1 LRKMSTFTIQMA
13 RIAQEQ
19 VRWIPYCSVVECLAS
34 STALPYNQ
42 RTMSATI
49 EAYDVVI
56 VGSGPCGSS
65 TAMHLLSHAPELA
78 ERMLVIEK
86 EHHPRHKLCGGGL
99 TKLSQNLLAR
109 MDIDLVLNYVPVNE
123 IHLRFEGQQIK
134 QREPEAIKI
143 VRREQF
149 DAALVAIARE
159 RGAQIREGVALT
171 GLEVDEDGALLT
183 TNQGQIRTKA
193 VVAAD
198 GAKSAVRRHA
208 NLEGPSRVARAIE
221 VLTPENP
228 ETTPEFRD
236 HIALFDFTD
245 IKRGLQG
252 YAWDFPS
259 SVGGQPFMNRGVYDS
274 RVLPEQSKADL
285 KAIFRDYLSER
296 HLDLDSY
303 ELMGNP
309 GRWFDPE
316 AQFSVPHVLLAGD
329 AAGIEPL
336 GGDGISCALW
346 YGEVIAD
353 ELAGA
358 FESGDFSFSTYRE
371 HLLAHPLGQH
381 MAQKTRQAK
390 RLYGMHN
397 RFSLK
402 AFWLVQSL
410 RSRFNR
416 GKSLI

>member
-1 LRKMSTFTIQMA
+1 
-13 RIAQEQ
+13 
-19 VRWIPYCSVVECLAS
+19 
-34 STALPYNQ
+34 
-42 RTMSATI
+42 MSASI
-49 EAYDVVI
+49 EVYDLVI

-78 ERMLVIEK
+78 ERTLVIEK

-99 TKLSQNLLAR
+99 TVLSQALLAQ

-123 IHLRFEGQQIK
+123 IHLRFEGQRIK
-134 QREPEAIKI
+134 RRQQEAIKI

-149 DAALVAIARE
+149 DAALVALARE
-159 RGAQIREGVALT
+159 RGAHIREGVALT
-171 GLEVDEDGALLT
+171 GLEVDEDGVLLNT
-183 TNQGQIRTKA
+183 SHGQIRTKA

-221 VLTPENP
+221 VLTRENP

-236 HIALFDFTD
+236 HIAVFDFTD
-245 IKRGLQG
+245 IERGLQG

-259 SVGGQPFMNRGVYDS
+259 SVGGEPFMNRGVYDS
-274 RVLPEQSKADL
+274 RVLPERSKADL

-296 HLDLDSY
+296 HLDLDTY

-336 GGDGISCALW
+336 GGDGIACALW
-346 YGEVIAD
+346 YGEAVAS
-353 ELAGA
+353 ELAAA
-358 FESGDFSFSTYRE
+358 FKSGDFSFSSYRE
-371 HLLAHPLGQH
+371 HLLAHPLGQF

-390 RLYGMHN
+390 RLYGMRN
-397 RFSLK
+397 RYSLK
-402 AFWLVQSL
+402 AFWLL
-410 RSRFNR
+410 LGIRFR
-416 GKSLI
+416 FSGGKGLI

>member
-1 LRKMSTFTIQMA
+1 MAQMIVLR
-13 RIAQEQ
+13 
-19 VRWIPYCSVVECLAS
+19 IPYSLWAPTACPKAETVVACSHLLHYNHGTMGASVEV
-34 STALPYNQ
+34 
-42 RTMSATI
+42 
-49 EAYDVVI
+49 YDVVI

-78 ERMLVIEK
+78 ERTLVIEK

-99 TKLSQNLLAR
+99 TKLSQNLLAQ
-109 MDIDLVLNYVPVNE
+109 MDIDMVLNYVPVNE

-134 QREPEAIKI
+134 QWEPEAIKI
-143 VRREQF
+143 VRRDQF
-149 DAALVAIARE
+149 DAALVALARE
-159 RGAQIREGVALT
+159 RGAHILEGITLT
-171 GLEVDEDGALLT
+171 GLEVDEDGVLLT
-183 TNQGQIRTKA
+183 TSRGQIRTKV

-198 GAKSAVRRHA
+198 GAKSAVRRHSG
-208 NLEGPSRVARAIE
+208 LEGPSRVARAIE

-236 HIALFDFTD
+236 HIAVFDFTG

-259 SVGGQPFMNRGVYDS
+259 SLRGEPFMNRGVYDS
-274 RVLPEQSKADL
+274 RVLPERSKADL

-296 HLDLDSY
+296 HLDLDTY

-316 AQFSVPHVLLAGD
+316 AQLSVPHVLLAGD

-346 YGEVIAD
+346 YGEVVAN
-353 ELAGA
+353 ELVGA
-358 FESGDFSFSTYRE
+358 FKSGDFSFSSYRE
-371 HLLAHPLGQH
+371 HLLAHPLGRH

-390 RLYGMHN
+390 RLYGIHN
-397 RFSLK
+397 RYSLK
-402 AFWLVQSL
+402 AVWLVLGL
-410 RSRFNR
+410 RSRFSR

>member
-1 LRKMSTFTIQMA
+1 MDT
-13 RIAQEQ
+13 
-19 VRWIPYCSVVECLAS
+19 SVEV
-34 STALPYNQ
+34 
-42 RTMSATI
+42 
-49 EAYDVVI
+49 YDVVI

-78 ERMLVIEK
+78 ERTLVIEK

-99 TKLSQNLLAR
+99 TMLSQNLLAR

-123 IHLRFEGQQIK
+123 VHLRFEGQQIK
-134 QREPEAIKI
+134 QRALEAIKI
-143 VRREQF
+143 VRRDQF
-149 DAALVAIARE
+149 DAALVATARE
-159 RGAQIREGVALT
+159 RGAHIREGVALT
-171 GLEVDEDGALLT
+171 GLEVDRDGVLLT
-183 TNQGQIRTKA
+183 TSQGQIRTKV

-198 GAKSAVRRHA
+198 GAKSAVRRYA
-208 NLEGPSRVARAIE
+208 GLEGPSRVARSLE

-236 HIALFDFTD
+236 HIAVFDFTG

-259 SVGGQPFMNRGVYDS
+259 SVGGEPFMNRGVYDS

-285 KAIFRDYLSER
+285 KAILRDYLSER
-296 HLDLDSY
+296 HLDLDTY

-309 GRWFDPE
+309 GRWFDPK
-316 AQFSVPHVLLAGD
+316 AQFSMPHVLLAGD

-346 YGEVIAD
+346 YGEAVAD
-353 ELAGA
+353 ELVGA
-358 FESGDFSFSTYRE
+358 FKSGDFSFAGYRE

-381 MAQKTRQAK
+381 MAQKTSQAK

-402 AFWLVQSL
+402 LFWLLLGL
-410 RSRFNR
+410 RMRFGR
-416 GKSLI
+416 DKSLI